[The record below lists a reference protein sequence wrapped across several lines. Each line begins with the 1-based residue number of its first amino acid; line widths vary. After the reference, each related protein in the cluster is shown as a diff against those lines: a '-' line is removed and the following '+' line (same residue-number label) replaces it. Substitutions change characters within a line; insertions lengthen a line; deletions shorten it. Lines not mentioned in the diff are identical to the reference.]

1 MIEPWML
8 LPSPWQE
15 AIAAEA
21 DSVRDGLEEVRFR
34 AGQPVVLYGSFGW
47 RVLDGKRV
55 TSSEH
60 LDDLLLRLVDH
71 SLYSRLDEIR
81 QGYISLPGGHRVG
94 IAGRAVM
101 NGERVETVRD
111 VSGLNLR
118 RARSVR
124 TPAETVLAK
133 LHPASG
139 PLSVLVASPPRAG
152 KTTLIRELA
161 RHWSD
166 AGHVTVVVDE
176 RGEIAGSVKGRP
188 SYPVGRHS
196 DVLDG
201 WPKAEGMLAALRSL
215 SPELLVVDELAMP
228 EDFEA
233 VWKARWAGVR
243 MLASV
248 HLGALTA
255 LRQHA
260 AIHRLWEAG
269 VFDALVL
276 LSRRTGPGT
285 VEAVERWG
293 TGEPSS

>member
-1 MIEPWML
+1 MTEPWML

-21 DSVRDGLEEVRFR
+21 DSVRAGLEEVRFR
-34 AGQPVVLYGSFGW
+34 VGQPVVLYGSFGW
-47 RVLDGKRV
+47 RVLEGERV
-55 TSSEH
+55 SSAEY
-60 LDDLLLRLVDH
+60 LENLLLRLVDH
-71 SLYSRLDEIR
+71 SLYARLDEIR

-101 NGERVETVRD
+101 NGQQVETVRD
-111 VSGLNLR
+111 VSGLNIR
-118 RARSVR
+118 RARADL
-124 TPAETVLAK
+124 TPASAVLAK
-133 LHPASG
+133 LDASG
-139 PLSVLVASPPRAG
+139 DPLSVLVASPPRGG

-176 RGEIAGSVKGRP
+176 RGEIAGSVRGRP
-188 SYPVGRHS
+188 SYSVGRHS

-215 SPELLVVDELAMP
+215 SPELLVVDELALP

-243 MLASV
+243 VLASV
-248 HLGALTA
+248 HLGALA
-255 LRQHA
+255 CLRQHA
-260 AIHRLWEAG
+260 EMYRLWEAG

-285 VEAVERWG
+285 VEAVERWAI
-293 TGEPSS
+293 GEADS